1 MTNTEKPCF
10 VYMLECRNGA
20 YYVGITSDLEQR
32 LLDHIEGRGA
42 CYTWRHRPL
51 KLVRVE
57 EFPSREQAARRER
70 RLKGLSRSR
79 KRELADRRRLA
90 VTPMSGE
97 A

>member
-1 MTNTEKPCF
+1 MANTDKRCF

-32 LLDHIEGRGA
+32 LSDHAEGRGA
-42 CYTWRHRPL
+42 RFTWRHRPL
-51 KLVRVE
+51 RLVRVE
-57 EFPSREQAARRER
+57 EFSSREQAARRER

-90 VTPMSGE
+90 VTPKSGE